1 MQKSKQEAPAS
12 KVIQLKKKMSS
23 LAPKTVENIR
33 AVHRHRILALVAA
46 LVLLLGLFGFNIY
59 RAASAQVEV
68 QSNIRRSRKEMAVV
82 RAQNLK
88 LKTNVQQLNDPNYL
102 EKYIREKY
110 YFSKPGEIIF
120 SLPGD
125 KGKDVT
131 AK

>member
-1 MQKSKQEAPAS
+1 MAA
-12 KVIQLKKKMSS
+12 
-23 LAPKTVENIR
+23 
-33 AVHRHRILALVAA
+33 LAL
-46 LVLLLGLFGFNIY
+46 LLCLFGFNIY
-59 RAASAQVEV
+59 RAASAQAEV
-68 QSNIRRSRKEMAVV
+68 QGNLHRSRQEMATVK
-82 RAQNLK
+82 AQNDK
-88 LKTNVQQLNDPNYL
+88 LKTSVQQLNDPNYL

>member
-1 MQKSKQEAPAS
+1 VQKPKQESPTS
-12 KVIQLKKKMSS
+12 KIIQLKKKTSS
-23 LAPKTVENIR
+23 PAPKPVKNIR
-33 AVHRHRILALVAA
+33 AVHRHRALALVAA
-46 LVLLLGLFGFNIY
+46 LALLLCLFGFNIY
-59 RAASAQVEV
+59 RVASAQAEV
-68 QSNIRRSRKEMAVV
+68 QGNLHRSRQEMATVK
-82 RAQNLK
+82 AQNDK
-88 LKTNVQQLNDPNYL
+88 LKTSVQQLNDPNYL